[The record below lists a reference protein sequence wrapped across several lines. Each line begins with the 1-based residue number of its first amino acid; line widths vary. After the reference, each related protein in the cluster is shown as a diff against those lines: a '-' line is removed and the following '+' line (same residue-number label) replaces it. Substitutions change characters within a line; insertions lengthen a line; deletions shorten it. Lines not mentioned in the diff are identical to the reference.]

1 MNSLSLFSL
10 FLVLVSV
17 VSLETKID
25 ENGCVWSYKCCE
37 FKEIDGSVTC
47 SKLCEPEINCE
58 PTEASNDGQNQ
69 TEVVEE
75 PIYQKPAAFAF
86 SMNAS
91 HICRKGFRLDSKGIC
106 KRVFG
111 APIEKTTPANN
122 DS

>member
-1 MNSLSLFSL
+1 MNSASIFCL
-10 FLVLVSV
+10 FLVLVCV

-37 FKEIDGSVTC
+37 FKEINGNVTC
-47 SKLCEPEINCE
+47 FRLCEPEINCE
-58 PTEASNDGQNQ
+58 PTETPDDQNQ

-75 PIYQKPAAFAF
+75 PIFQKPAAFAF
-86 SMNAS
+86 SMNAN

-111 APIEKTTPANN
+111 APVEKTTPANN